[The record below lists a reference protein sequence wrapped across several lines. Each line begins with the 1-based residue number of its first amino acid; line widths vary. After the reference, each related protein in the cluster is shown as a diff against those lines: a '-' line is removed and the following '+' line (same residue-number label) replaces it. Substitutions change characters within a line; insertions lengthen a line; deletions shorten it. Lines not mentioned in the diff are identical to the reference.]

1 MKLSGIV
8 NDSIVDG
15 DGIRMTVFTQ
25 GCPHHCKGCHNPETW
40 TFEGG
45 KEVSVAQILDIY
57 KKNPLLDG
65 ITLSGGEPLV
75 PERYEEVLELV
86 KGVKAL
92 GGNVWCYTGFLY
104 EDLRAMKNKTLDEV
118 LKNINVLVDGPFI
131 LEKRN
136 LSIKYRGSSNQ
147 RLLYLKDGEIISVL

>member
-25 GCPHHCKGCHNPETW
+25 GCPHRCEGCHNPETW

-45 KEVSVAQILDIY
+45 KETSVTELLELY

-75 PERYEEVLELV
+75 PERYKEILELV

-104 EDLRAMKNKTLDEV
+104 ENLVAMHNEILDEI
-118 LKNINVLVDGPFI
+118 LKNIDVLVDGPFI
-131 LEKRN
+131 LAQRN
-136 LSIKYRGSSNQ
+136 LSIKYRGSTNQ
-147 RLLYLKDGEIISVL
+147 RLLYLKDGKIDSIQ